1 MLVCKPC
8 NTRYGDKMSACPN
21 CGRRASEHAVEESKN
36 APKTSISSPLSQTK
50 RTKKKKAG
58 SPEVEVELE
67 EVTVVDPP
75 KRPATPEVAAS
86 APAYSPAHQPVE
98 PGPTVYHLNP
108 NQVRTLIAE
117 QPGLLEKGFGIYAD
131 ESGKPVGDN
140 FSTPVGR
147 IDLLAQDLKGNHV
160 VIMVPEPNEAVT
172 IVSDILQ
179 RMGWVRKHLAED
191 SKEVR
196 GIVVLEQLPEE
207 AAYAAAGA
215 GGAVSFKAFRV
226 ALTFHDLEI

>member
-8 NTRYGDKMSACPN
+8 NTRYGDKMAACPN
-21 CGRRASEHAVEESKN
+21 CGRRASDHAVEESTG
-36 APKTSISSPLSQTK
+36 AADAAIASPLLQTK
-50 RTKKKKAG
+50 RTKKKKKAA

-67 EVTVVDPP
+67 EVTVVDRP
-75 KRPATPEVAAS
+75 KPPATPTAASS
-86 APAYSPAHQPVE
+86 APARRPTE

-117 QPGLLEKGFGIYAD
+117 QPGLLEKGLGIYAD

-147 IDLLAQDLKGNHV
+147 IDLLAQDLKGNFV
-160 VIMVPEPNEAVT
+160 VLMVPEPNEAVT

-179 RMGWVRKHLAED
+179 RMGWVRKHIAED
-191 SKEVR
+191 DKEVR
-196 GIVVLEQLPEE
+196 GIVVVEQLPEE
-207 AAYAAAGA
+207 VAYAAAGA
-215 GGAVSFKAFRV
+215 GGAVAFKAFRV